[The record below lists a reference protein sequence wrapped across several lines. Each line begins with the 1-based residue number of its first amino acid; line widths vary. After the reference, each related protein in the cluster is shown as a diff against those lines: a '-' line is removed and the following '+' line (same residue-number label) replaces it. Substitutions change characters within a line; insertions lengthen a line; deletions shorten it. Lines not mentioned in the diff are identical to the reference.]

1 MLKLSCFTLSSRE
14 SLLNAEALR
23 RFHCSEIPSG
33 RTRPRTP
40 GWFPQDLSEMR
51 EQIAW
56 ANRTVPV
63 PCSRGAKQQEL
74 KARPPSTPSPLE
86 HRHIQ
91 AGQGPW
97 GAQPGDGYAAR
108 QDFLWGLLMWA
119 LGRLK
124 QKKLPAPVQVPLTP
138 QLLTARLW
146 ISHCWT
152 NRLWSQSPKFNL
164 TAGPWA
170 GGLALS
176 FGFLCYEMEI
186 RWCAWQVVV
195 GFKYGELHPCL
206 CGGGRRAAVHCKAT
220 WKLAHCPYHSGR

>member
-1 MLKLSCFTLSSRE
+1 
-14 SLLNAEALR
+14 
-23 RFHCSEIPSG
+23 
-33 RTRPRTP
+33 
-40 GWFPQDLSEMR
+40 MR
-51 EQIAW
+51 EQFAW

-97 GAQPGDGYAAR
+97 GAQPGDGHAAQ

-119 LGRLK
+119 LGRLE
-124 QKKLPAPVQVPLTP
+124 QKKLPAPGCRSPLHP
-138 QLLTARLW
+138 SYSQLGSGYPTARQTGSGVRVLRL
-146 ISHCWT
+146 
-152 NRLWSQSPKFNL
+152 RLWSQSPKFNL

-176 FGFLCYEMEI
+176 FDFLCYEMET
-186 RWCAWQVVV
+186 RWCAWQVV

-206 CGGGRRAAVHCKAT
+206 WGGGRRAAVHCKAT
-220 WKLAHCPYHSGR
+220 WKWAHCPYHSGR